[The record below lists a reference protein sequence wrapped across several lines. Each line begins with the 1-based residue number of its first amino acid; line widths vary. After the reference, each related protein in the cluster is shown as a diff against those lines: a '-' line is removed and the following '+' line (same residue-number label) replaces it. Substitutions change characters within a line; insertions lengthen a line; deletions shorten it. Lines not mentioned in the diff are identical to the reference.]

1 MKVEN
6 DRLKDFIRRQSM
18 ELEELQKLNLQIRN
32 VEALSAKYEGGLD

>member
-32 VEALSAKYEGGLD
+32 VEALSAKYEGVLN